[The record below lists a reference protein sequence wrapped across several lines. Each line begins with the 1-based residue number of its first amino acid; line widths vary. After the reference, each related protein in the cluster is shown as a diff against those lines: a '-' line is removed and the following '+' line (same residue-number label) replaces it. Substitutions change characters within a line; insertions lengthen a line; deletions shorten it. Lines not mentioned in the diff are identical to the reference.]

1 MKILIIGGN
10 QFFGKKLAKLLV
22 KAKHDVTLL
31 NRSNEDDDLGEQ
43 VQRIKCDRNDTEK
56 MKSLL
61 SDTQWDI
68 VYDQVCF
75 DYDCAKA
82 ACDIFENKV
91 AHYIFTSS
99 QSVYDAGKNL
109 AEDDFNPGAYE
120 FTKKEFVDT
129 NYAEAKRQ
137 AEVGFEKHASFP
149 TTYVR
154 FPIVIGHDDA
164 TLRFKYHLDR
174 IKNNQD
180 IHLHNPDAKISFI
193 SSDDAARSLKH
204 IGENRVLGPINCCNT
219 GSISVGSFLSEMA
232 SSLGAE
238 VKFAKERNE
247 KNASPYS
254 IEEDWFMSN
263 ELLLESGLNLEK
275 IIKVVKNLLIK

>member
-1 MKILIIGGN
+1 M
-10 QFFGKKLAKLLV
+10 
-22 KAKHDVTLL
+22 
-31 NRSNEDDDLGEQ
+31 
-43 VQRIKCDRNDTEK
+43 
-56 MKSLL
+56 
-61 SDTQWDI
+61 
-68 VYDQVCF
+68 
-75 DYDCAKA
+75 
-82 ACDIFENKV
+82 
-91 AHYIFTSS
+91 
-99 QSVYDAGKNL
+99 
-109 AEDDFNPGAYE
+109 
-120 FTKKEFVDT
+120 
-129 NYAEAKRQ
+129 
-137 AEVGFEKHASFP
+137 
-149 TTYVR
+149 
-154 FPIVIGHDDA
+154 
-164 TLRFKYHLDR
+164 RFKYHLDR

-219 GSISVGSFLSEMA
+219 GSISVGSFLNEMA

-247 KNASPYS
+247 KNASPYR